1 MKFNVNQQDLQ
12 QALNYCQGV
21 IEKRSTLPIL
31 SNILL
36 DVSNSKLIITAT
48 DLDLIFVHQLNNIEV
63 LEEGK
68 TTTTS
73 SIMYDIVRKFSS
85 GKKINLS
92 LTDISKL
99 QVESEKSI
107 FNLNC
112 ISATEFP
119 LTDENFNENEF
130 VIKSKQLLKLLNKCK
145 FSVSNDETRHYLSG
159 IYFHQTEV
167 EDKNY
172 LTAVATDSHRM
183 SISKIRLDQK
193 IDFEPIIL
201 PKKTIFQLCSLLD
214 SYDGDVKVSNLKSKI
229 KFELNNSILISKLID
244 GKFPNYIQ
252 VIPKNNQK
260 KLEIDLKLFLNSVDR
275 VASVSLDKKDG
286 VKFNLSKDILDLSV
300 NNTNSGDG
308 KETLNVKFDH
318 DLEISIEADQSYGN
332 GFLLP
337 LGPLRELPSRLN
349 QVDFKVYHTYTER
362 NQNYTM
368 KYVIDELE
376 NPYHGVS
383 IKLCKWANEKV
394 IHAISAI
401 GSPKRFYNLLEQSGF
416 ILANTT
422 SLLDHEHIPRSY
434 FEETKESTI
443 FITEKDATKLKNYS
457 NPKIWVVKVK
467 MVLNKPI
474 NKLIEEKIAPLVK
487 PVC

>member
-12 QALNYCQGV
+12 EALNYCQGV

-36 DVSNSKLIITAT
+36 DASNSKLKITAT
-48 DLDLIFVHQLNNIEV
+48 DLDLIFMHQLNNIEI

-73 SIMYDIVRKFSS
+73 SIMYDIIRKFAS

-119 LTDENFNENEF
+119 LTDENFNQNEF
-130 VIKSKQLLKLLNKCK
+130 TIKSKHLLKLLNKCK

-159 IYFHQTEV
+159 IYFHQSQV

-183 SISKIRLDQK
+183 SISKIRINEK
-193 IDFEPIIL
+193 IEFDPIIL

-214 SYDGDVKVSNLKSKI
+214 NYDGDVKVSNVKSKI
-229 KFELNNSILISKLID
+229 KFELNNSVLISKLID

-286 VKFNLSKDILDLSV
+286 VKFNLSKDTLDLSV

-308 KETLNVKFDH
+308 KETLIVKFDY
-318 DLEISIEADQSYGN
+318 DLEISFNSRYLIDVASQLDGDRVEL
-332 GFLLP
+332 FL
-337 LGPLRELPSRLN
+337 N
-349 QVDFKVYHTYTER
+349 DT
-362 NQNYTM
+362 
-368 KYVIDELE
+368 
-376 NPYHGVS
+376 
-383 IKLCKWANEKV
+383 
-394 IHAISAI
+394 
-401 GSPKRFYNLLEQSGF
+401 GSPALIKDPGDFDS
-416 ILANTT
+416 
-422 SLLDHEHIPRSY
+422 
-434 FEETKESTI
+434 I
-443 FITEKDATKLKNYS
+443 F
-457 NPKIWVVKVK
+457 VVMPMKG
-467 MVLNKPI
+467 
-474 NKLIEEKIAPLVK
+474 
-487 PVC
+487 

>member
-36 DVSNSKLIITAT
+36 EAQNSKLTITAT
-48 DLDLIFVHQLNNIEV
+48 DLEIIFVHQINNIEI

-85 GKKINLS
+85 GKKINLT
-92 LTDISKL
+92 LNDKNKL
-99 QVESEKSI
+99 HLESDKSN

-119 LTDENFNENEF
+119 ITDENFNQNEF
-130 VIKSKQLLKLLNKCK
+130 SIKSKKLLKLLDKCK

-159 IYFHQTEV
+159 IYIHQTEV
-167 EDKNY
+167 EDKIY

-183 SISKIRLDQK
+183 SISKVRLDNK
-193 IDFEPIIL
+193 IEFEPIIL

-214 SYDGDVKVSNLKSKI
+214 NYDGDVKISNIKSKI
-229 KFELNNSILISKLID
+229 KFELSNSILISKLID

-260 KLEIDLKLFLNSVDR
+260 KLDIDLKIFLNSVDR

-286 VKFNLSKDILDLSV
+286 VKFHLTKNTLDLSV

-308 KETLNVKFDH
+308 KETLNVNFDH
-318 DLEISIEADQSYGN
+318 ELEISFNSRYLIDVASQLEGNKIEL
-332 GFLLP
+332 FLNDTSSPALIKD
-337 LGPLRELPSRLN
+337 PS
-349 QVDFKVYHTYTER
+349 DFDSIFVVMP
-362 NQNYTM
+362 M
-368 KYVIDELE
+368 K
-376 NPYHGVS
+376 G
-383 IKLCKWANEKV
+383 
-394 IHAISAI
+394 
-401 GSPKRFYNLLEQSGF
+401 
-416 ILANTT
+416 
-422 SLLDHEHIPRSY
+422 
-434 FEETKESTI
+434 
-443 FITEKDATKLKNYS
+443 
-457 NPKIWVVKVK
+457 
-467 MVLNKPI
+467 
-474 NKLIEEKIAPLVK
+474 
-487 PVC
+487 